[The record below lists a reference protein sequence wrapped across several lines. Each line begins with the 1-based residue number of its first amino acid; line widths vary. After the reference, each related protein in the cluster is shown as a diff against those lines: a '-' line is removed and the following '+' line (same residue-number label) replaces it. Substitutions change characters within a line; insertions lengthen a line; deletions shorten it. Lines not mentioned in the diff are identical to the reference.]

1 MVYCMNRF
9 PTTMSLSDNTV
20 LRKLTPE
27 ANKLI
32 TICSNPVMRNTKE
45 CVVLWETIDKFN
57 NAVLDSKYEII
68 RSFNNIQQVDV
79 DEHSERYFR

>member
-1 MVYCMNRF
+1 MSRT
-9 PTTMSLSDNTV
+9 PTTMSLSDNTLV
-20 LRKLTPE
+20 RKTSPE
-27 ANKLI
+27 VNKLI
-32 TICSNPVMRNTKE
+32 TICSNPVMRSTKE
-45 CVVLWETIDKFN
+45 CVVLWETIDRFN

>member
-32 TICSNPVMRNTKE
+32 NICSNPVMRNTKE
-45 CVVLWETIDKFN
+45 CVVLWKTIDKFN